1 MGADVKGM
9 WSGKQLKGGA
19 NGEEE
24 WTGVDEWIGMEV
36 SEKDEVGMWKRMLE
50 GLDRMEE
57 WIRTRVDKYKSGQ
70 VMIMLMW
77 MRRENRGRLLK
88 M

>member
-1 MGADVKGM
+1 
-9 WSGKQLKGGA
+9 
-19 NGEEE
+19 
-24 WTGVDEWIGMEV
+24 MEV